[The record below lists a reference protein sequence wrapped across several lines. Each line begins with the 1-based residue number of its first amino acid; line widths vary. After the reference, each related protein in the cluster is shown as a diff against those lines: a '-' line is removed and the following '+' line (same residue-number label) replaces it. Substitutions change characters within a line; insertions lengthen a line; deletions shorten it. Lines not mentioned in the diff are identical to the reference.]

1 MVFLINILPF
11 LIVLVFGLAIV
22 YAVPSKVGKVIMG
35 AIGVLMLVVYFQIQ
49 PSYMPKGT
57 VKPMQVQQF
66 EKLDIPMVDRSLKPM
81 SDEQRDAQRN
91 KALQEIDNS
100 INDKIKLNKE

>member
-1 MVFLINILPF
+1 ML
-11 LIVLVFGLAIV
+11 LV
-22 YAVPSKVGKVIMG
+22 YPM
-35 AIGVLMLVVYFQIQ
+35 IQ

-66 EKLDIPMVDRSLKPM
+66 EKLDVPMVDRSLKPM
-81 SDEQRDAQRN
+81 PDEQRDVQRN